1 MRRVT
6 CASPRGLW
14 RYPVVMAVVNH
25 MIRVRLDSPAAR
37 PPRNRPVLFCL
48 RCTSTHAIVTTDALL
63 FLSFLSFFFFSDC
76 FLKYSTAICAR
87 KSFLQSGH
95 HKWRHTPRGSPD
107 WCYNVWCRGRVKCC
121 DVTQGPLTTAG
132 IYTLGWRTAAGMTIL
147 QPDTWWQ
154 DESKQMRAVSRSQQT

>member
-63 FLSFLSFFFFSDC
+63 FLSFLSFFLTVFSTIPPQFALASPSCKVDD
-76 FLKYSTAICAR
+76 
-87 KSFLQSGH
+87 